1 MKKTGIFTTIA
12 LLITSSAIIGA
23 EKETIEKIDSQWHKT
38 YRSIYTNG
46 LTPCTVKS
54 FRENAILCK
63 NELRKAPD
71 DYELLWRYA
80 RAAAQYAESAQAQ
93 RKNCPGWEKICRKYG
108 LDGFYRA
115 TQACNLRP
123 GNPEPFFWRNYCMGK
138 YVLVGGVKPFVNAI
152 TEGFLDK
159 SEESVIKGYNADKS
173 YLDHIPVFARFQFL
187 SHLPSVPILVKGS
200 KEDRFKEAM
209 IYFNE
214 HRKYISGREKKI
226 FEWDIRAP
234 YTAEFIHMAIEVLK
248 IKGNEKHD
256 LLTYAEQMCKIGLN
270 GPRSYYVSWSR
281 KLLSKTL
288 EMKK

>member
-1 MKKTGIFTTIA
+1 M
-12 LLITSSAIIGA
+12 
-23 EKETIEKIDSQWHKT
+23 
-38 YRSIYTNG
+38 
-46 LTPCTVKS
+46 
-54 FRENAILCK
+54 
-63 NELRKAPD
+63 
-71 DYELLWRYA
+71 
-80 RAAAQYAESAQAQ
+80 
-93 RKNCPGWEKICRKYG
+93 
-108 LDGFYRA
+108 
-115 TQACNLRP
+115 
-123 GNPEPFFWRNYCMGK
+123 
-138 YVLVGGVKPFVNAI
+138 
-152 TEGFLDK
+152 
-159 SEESVIKGYNADKS
+159 
-173 YLDHIPVFARFQFL
+173 
-187 SHLPSVPILVKGS
+187 PILVKGS